1 VTKATVTPEV
11 TLHALPVNTALSV
24 HTINTL
30 RYEHDPK
37 KLAANVAG
45 HGVWFHEADDFDWK
59 SAVVNLDSRRARSES
74 RLAAVGY
81 IGDRLHVMVFTLS
94 VNVVRIIS
102 LRNLRRANR
111 REVKRYAET

>member
-1 VTKATVTPEV
+1 MTKATVTPEV
-11 TLHALPVNTALSV
+11 TLHALAVDTALFV

-45 HGVWFHEADDFDWK
+45 HGVWFHEADDFDWE
-59 SAVVNLDSRRARSES
+59 SAVVNVDSRRARSES

-81 IGDRLHVMVFTLS
+81 IGDRLHVMVFTLR
-94 VNVVRIIS
+94 VNAVRIIS
-102 LRNLRRANR
+102 LRRANR